1 MGCSGE
7 PVRART
13 VLEHCDLRRHQ
24 RGPIPLVW
32 KDSRQNGLKNEN
44 PAIWRGSLEFSSCW
58 RRGLAWLLGRLL
70 RLLPPLLGGL
80 LTLLAGLVGLIALLR
95 LAFIV
100 LIHFISPRLLKN
112 HLNAHHSKN
121 DRTWRRIATNTKADA
136 RFSKI
141 KFICD

>member
-121 DRTWRRIATNTKADA
+121 DRHGDELRQTQRQTLAFPK
-136 RFSKI
+136 
-141 KFICD
+141 